1 MDKRRHI
8 VCMGLILDAGWD
20 RIMKLDTR
28 TRTYSVP
35 GFQHVGHG
43 LLALRSILVERGDGG
58 RQSPW

>member
-1 MDKRRHI
+1 
-8 VCMGLILDAGWD
+8 MGLILDAGWD